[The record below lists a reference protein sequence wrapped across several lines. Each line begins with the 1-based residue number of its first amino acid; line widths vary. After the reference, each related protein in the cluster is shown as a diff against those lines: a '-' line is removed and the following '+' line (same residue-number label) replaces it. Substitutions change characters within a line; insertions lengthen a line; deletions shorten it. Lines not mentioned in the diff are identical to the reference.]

1 MLAIYKRE
9 VKSYFIS
16 MIGYAFVA
24 FLLLVIGF
32 VYSSININGKSPFI
46 GYALQQAYVS
56 VVFMLLVPV
65 VTMRVLADEHRT
77 KTDQLLFTSPVSI
90 TKIVLAKYF
99 GTLTLFA
106 IPMVWICI
114 YPIMLTSF
122 GTVPLPMSYVSI
134 LGFVLLGMAYFAIGI
149 VVSASTE
156 NQIISAVVTFA
167 VLILSFSMQYLVD
180 ITPTT
185 AVFSFICFLVLAALV
200 ALIYYGFAKN
210 LIAAGI
216 LGLVLEAVVVILYL
230 VKSSL
235 FEGLIAKLM
244 LVLCLNSHYDNFIN
258 GYFEVDAILYYLSV
272 VVLCL
277 VIAVQM
283 LQKRKWD

>member
-16 MIGYAFVA
+16 MIGYAFIA

-32 VYSSININGKSPFI
+32 VYSSINIDGASPFI

-65 VTMRVLADEHRT
+65 VTMRVLADEHKT
-77 KTDQLLFTSPVSI
+77 KTDQLLFTAPVSI
-90 TKIVLAKYF
+90 TKIVLAKYL

-106 IPMVWICI
+106 VPMLVVCI

-122 GTVPLPMSYVSI
+122 GTVPMPMSYVSI

-149 VVSASTE
+149 LVSAATE
-156 NQIISAVVTFA
+156 NQIISSVITFA
-167 VLILSFSMQYLVD
+167 VLILSFSMQYLVE
-180 ITPTT
+180 ITSTT
-185 AVFSFICFLVLAALV
+185 ALFSFICFIVLALAVSAL
-200 ALIYYGFAKN
+200 YYSFTRN
-210 LIAAGI
+210 LLAAGI
-216 LGLVLEAVVVILYL
+216 LAAVLEIAIVVVYI

-235 FEGLIAKLM
+235 FEGLICKIM
-244 LVLCLNSHYDNFIN
+244 LVICLNEHYDNFMN
-258 GYFEVDAILYYLSV
+258 GYFEVDAVVYYLSV
-272 VVLCL
+272 VVICL
-277 VIAVQM
+277 VGAVQM
-283 LQKRKWD
+283 LQKRKYN

>member
-32 VYSSININGKSPFI
+32 VYSSINIDGASPFI

-77 KTDQLLFTSPVSI
+77 KTDQLLFTSPVSV
-90 TKIVLAKYF
+90 TKIVLAKYL

-106 IPMVWICI
+106 IPMLVVCI

-122 GTVPLPMSYVSI
+122 GTVPMPMSYVAI

-149 VVSASTE
+149 LVSAATE
-156 NQIISAVVTFA
+156 NQIISAVITFA

-185 AVFSFICFLVLAALV
+185 AVFSFICFLVLAAAV
-200 ALIYYGFAKN
+200 AAVYYAFSKN
-210 LIAAGI
+210 LLATAI
-216 LGLVLEAVVVILYL
+216 LGVILEGAVIITFI

-235 FEGLIAKLM
+235 FESLICKLM
-244 LVLCLNSHYDNFIN
+244 LVLCLNEHYDNFMN
-258 GYFEVDAILYYLSV
+258 GYFELDAVVYYLSV

-277 VIAVQM
+277 VMAVQVI
-283 LQKRKWD
+283 QKRKWD

>member
-16 MIGYAFVA
+16 MIGYAFIA

-32 VYSSININGKSPFI
+32 VYSSINIDGASPFI

-65 VTMRVLADEHRT
+65 VTMRVLADEHKT
-77 KTDQLLFTSPVSI
+77 KTDQLLFTAPVSI
-90 TKIVLAKYF
+90 TKIVLAKYL

-106 IPMVWICI
+106 VPMLVVCI

-122 GTVPLPMSYVSI
+122 GTVPMPMSYVSI

-149 VVSASTE
+149 LVSAATE
-156 NQIISAVVTFA
+156 NQIISSVITFA

-180 ITPTT
+180 ITSTT
-185 AVFSFICFLVLAALV
+185 ALFSFICFIVLALVVSAL
-200 ALIYYGFAKN
+200 YYSFTRN
-210 LIAAGI
+210 LLAAGI
-216 LGLVLEAVVVILYL
+216 LAAVLEIAIVVVYI

-235 FEGLIAKLM
+235 FEGLICKIM
-244 LVLCLNSHYDNFIN
+244 LVICLNEHYDNFMN
-258 GYFEVDAILYYLSV
+258 GYFEVDAVVYYLSV
-272 VVLCL
+272 VVICL
-277 VIAVQM
+277 VGAVQM
-283 LQKRKWD
+283 LQKRKYN